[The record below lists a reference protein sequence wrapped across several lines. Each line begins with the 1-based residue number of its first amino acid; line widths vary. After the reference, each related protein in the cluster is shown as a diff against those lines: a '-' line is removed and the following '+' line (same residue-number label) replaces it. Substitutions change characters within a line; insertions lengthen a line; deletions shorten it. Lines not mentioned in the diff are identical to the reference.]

1 MKDVIIAAAA
11 LAAIILARIIIS
23 FAWSPHAGEIFCRF
37 AVPALFFC
45 CVVRLAGSRKRRTKQ
60 EG

>member
-1 MKDVIIAAAA
+1 MKDIVIAAAA
-11 LAAIILARIIIS
+11 LAAIILIRIIIS

-37 AVPALFFC
+37 AVPALFFFC
-45 CVVRLAGSRKRRTKQ
+45 IARLAGSRKRRTKQ

>member
-1 MKDVIIAAAA
+1 MKDIIIAAAA